1 MFALAR
7 RGLAMEPTMP
17 GTLEQRIRARAH
29 QIWEQEGRPQGREHD
44 HWEKARI
51 LVSIEDDKSSLKPVE
66 PERPEPAQ
74 LMENLGEFPSA
85 LTDEGDRQQV
95 PSRKAKAPA
104 ARNKAAGSVRRTAK
118 KRA

>member
-1 MFALAR
+1 
-7 RGLAMEPTMP
+7 MEPTMP

-29 QIWEQEGRPQGREHD
+29 QIWEQEGRPQGRERD

-66 PERPEPAQ
+66 PERPEPASD
-74 LMENLGEFPSA
+74 GEPRRVPVGSDRRRRSSA
-85 LTDEGDRQQV
+85 VPVGEGEGAGTEESAECAAQDRE
-95 PSRKAKAPA
+95 
-104 ARNKAAGSVRRTAK
+104 

>member
-1 MFALAR
+1 
-7 RGLAMEPTMP
+7 MP

-51 LVSIEDDKSSLKPVE
+51 LVSIEDDKTNSKPVE

-74 LMENLGEFPSA
+74 LMENLGEFPSG
-85 LTDEGDRQQV
+85 LTDEGDRLQF
-95 PSRKAKAPA
+95 PSGKVKTPARKKAPSA
-104 ARNKAAGSVRRTAK
+104 PRRTVK

>member
-1 MFALAR
+1 
-7 RGLAMEPTMP
+7 MP

-29 QIWEQEGRPQGREHD
+29 QIWEQEGRPEGREHD

-74 LMENLGEFPSA
+74 VMENLGEFPSA
-85 LTDEGDRQQV
+85 MTDTGDRQQF
-95 PSRKAKAPA
+95 PSVKAKAPA
-104 ARNKAAGSVRRTAK
+104 RKKPAAPRKSAK
-118 KRA
+118 TKK